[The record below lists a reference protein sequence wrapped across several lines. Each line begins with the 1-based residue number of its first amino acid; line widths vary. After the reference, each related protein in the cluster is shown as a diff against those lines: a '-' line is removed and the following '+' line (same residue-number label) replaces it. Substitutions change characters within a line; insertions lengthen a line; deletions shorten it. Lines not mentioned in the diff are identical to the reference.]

1 MIKVKV
7 RLFGRFRSFYSD
19 PFLEIQVPSGSDLSK
34 VKTSLASSLR
44 EFASEFDSQ
53 LLEDVA
59 FANEDVILGRDVRFS
74 RDCEIAVLP
83 PVCGG

>member
-1 MIKVKV
+1 MIKVKL

-19 PFLEIQVPSGSDLSK
+19 PFLEIQVPSGSDLTT
-34 VKTSLASSLR
+34 VKTFLASSLR
-44 EFASEFDSQ
+44 KIASEFDSQ
-53 LLEDVA
+53 LLEDAA
-59 FANEDVILGRDVRFS
+59 FADEDTILERDARFS